1 MCLKS
6 VHGDQVI
13 LYLQNFIQ
21 IYLWKT
27 ISLVTGF
34 LSLILV
40 VPQISENQEIFG
52 IYSFVISLSLYF
64 SYADIG
70 FISTG
75 QKYAAEAYAT
85 SDWQEE
91 IKILGFTIAV
101 LICMF
106 VPMMFF
112 LIYCYWFP
120 EVVFNDLSKES
131 SDVAGGLL
139 LVLGFFT
146 PIQVILQRAVSIIFA
161 VRLLD
166 FIVTRIDIL
175 FNLVKLS
182 SLFYF
187 FTQDSYMIV
196 EYFLF
201 CTLVTILGSVLGL
214 VYLALKLEFKLAALV
229 KSIRLSRAYYNKAKK
244 LAFASATTTLGFI
257 LYYEMDLILV
267 GYLFGIKEI
276 AIYAIAFTFMNFFR
290 SLLSIIYSPF
300 SVRLN
305 HLVGLND
312 RNGITALLNGYLY
325 YIFPLFVMVT
335 ICLIM
340 SAETLVQV
348 WVGQDYLSSIIL
360 LQILLITFA
369 PSSLTSVGYHYL
381 FSHERRDYIYT
392 IAVISPIIFYGIVF
406 SSYYNFGLVSLAYA
420 KCAVVIVQLVLYWMA
435 LRSIMSP
442 WNVINKW
449 VAPLGIWAGLMI
461 LSFPFI
467 LDKLNLGTLK
477 SSGMLIELIF
487 FLGFLICTSYISL
500 FSLYK
505 KNRVDIQNFVKF
517 LVSKRT

>member
-1 MCLKS
+1 M
-6 VHGDQVI
+6 
-13 LYLQNFIQ
+13 YLQNFIQ

-34 LSLILV
+34 LALVLV

-64 SYADIG
+64 TYADIG
-70 FISTG
+70 FISAG

-91 IKILGFTIAV
+91 IKIHGFTIAV

-106 VPMMFF
+106 VPMIFF
-112 LIYCYWFP
+112 FIYCYWFP
-120 EVVFNDLSKES
+120 GVVFNDLSTTG
-131 SDVAGGLL
+131 SDVARGLL
-139 LVLGFFT
+139 LVLVFLT
-146 PIQVILQRAVSIIFA
+146 PLQIILQRAVSVIFA

-166 FIVTRIDIL
+166 FIVTRIDIF

-187 FTQDSYMIV
+187 FAQDSYMIV

-201 CTLVTILGSVLGL
+201 CTLVTIFGSILGL
-214 VYLALKLEFKLAALV
+214 VYLTLKLEFKLTVLV

-244 LAFASATTTLGFI
+244 LAFASAATTFGFI
-257 LYYEMDLILV
+257 LYFEMDLILV
-267 GYLFGIKEI
+267 GYLFSMKEI
-276 AIYAIAFTFMNFFR
+276 AIYAIAFTVMNFLR

-305 HLVGLND
+305 HLVGLKD
-312 RNGITALLNGYLY
+312 HTGVTALLNGYLY
-325 YIFPLFVMVT
+325 YLFPLFVMIT

-340 SAETLVQV
+340 STETFVQV

-381 FSHERRDYIYT
+381 FSHERRDYIYA
-392 IAVISPIIFYGIVF
+392 IAVISPIIFYSIVF
-406 SSYYNFGLVSLAYA
+406 SSYYTFGLLSLAYA
-420 KCAVVIVQLVLYWMA
+420 KCAVVLVQLVLYWMS

-461 LSFPFI
+461 LLFPFV
-467 LDKLNLGTLK
+467 LDKLNFGTLK
-477 SSGMLIELIF
+477 SSSMLIELIF
-487 FLGFLICTSYISL
+487 LLGFLMFASYASL
-500 FSLYK
+500 FFLYK
-505 KNRVDIQNFVKF
+505 RNRVDAQNFVKF
-517 LVSKRT
+517 LVKKIT